1 MMSRKRSSSMLS
13 QATPFEQALSGDS
26 LVVRKAHPPGLLPA
40 PSLSEKLDATTHQD
54 RNRLK
59 AAKTRLQS
67 AFDAFRRGDYER
79 GWRDYEWRYRQA
91 PGDDLRAVTCARS
104 GRKIPHWLDG
114 EPPER
119 LLVVAEQGL
128 GDSIQF
134 IRYAADLCDRGVDVK
149 LADWSA
155 LSPLFSSAHPKLKF
169 TPRNEAVSAESG
181 DAFVRLL
188 SLPLRL
194 QCFEPLARGAYLRAP
209 AALPESAAELAELI
223 EPRMVNVGLVWRGN
237 PGHAS
242 DPSRSMSLGALKP
255 LFELA
260 GLNLIN
266 LQHDPH
272 PVSSDPGLLS
282 AMRRP
287 SNRLFGANRQL
298 DGIAALI
305 SRLDMVI
312 SVDTALAHLAGALGT
327 RTLLMLHRPDP
338 DWRWPA
344 EPETP
349 AWYRSMTR
357 VMQPHS
363 GDWRGA
369 VNAAL
374 AHLQRFIKVR
384 PSCDD
389 GSVRG
394 L

>member
-1 MMSRKRSSSMLS
+1 MLRKRSRSMFGR
-13 QATPFEQALSGDS
+13 ATPFEQALSGDS
-26 LVVRKAHPPGLLPA
+26 LDSRKADPPNQLPA
-40 PSLSEKLDATTHQD
+40 PALSENLDEAPPQD
-54 RNRLK
+54 RDK
-59 AAKTRLQS
+59 PQAARTGLQS
-67 AFDAFRRGDYER
+67 AIDAFRRGDYER
-79 GWRDYEWRYRQA
+79 GWRGYEWRYRQA

-134 IRYAADLCDRGVDVK
+134 IRYAADLCDRGVDVT
-149 LADWSA
+149 LADWPA
-155 LSPLFSSAHPKLKF
+155 LTPLFSSAHPKLKF
-169 TPRNEAVSAESG
+169 TSRHEAVSAESG
-181 DAFVRLL
+181 EAFIRLL

-209 AALPESAAELAELI
+209 AASPEIAAELAELI
-223 EPRMVNVGLVWRGN
+223 DPRMVNVGLVWRGN

-242 DPSRSMSLGALKP
+242 DASRSMSLGALKP
-255 LFELA
+255 LFDLA

-266 LQHDPH
+266 LQHDPN

-287 SNRLFGANRQL
+287 SDRLFGANRQL
-298 DGIAALI
+298 DGVAALI
-305 SRLDMVI
+305 RRLDMVI

-338 DWRWPA
+338 DWRWPS
-344 EPETP
+344 EPETA
-349 AWYRSMTR
+349 AWYTSMTR
-357 VMQPHS
+357 VTQQYP

-374 AHLQRFIKVR
+374 PHLQRLIKVR
-384 PSCDD
+384 RSSHD
-389 GSVRG
+389 GSVRD